1 MKIEFIKNV
10 QFTKLIKADG
20 QLREFNFRKIN
31 SSAGSGLFSVDVS
44 DDRGNRKMF
53 KMQKEQNAW
62 KLQDSDQFPDWI
74 SKNESLINAII
85 EEELNLNP

>member
-1 MKIEFIKNV
+1 MKIEFNKNI

-20 QLREFNFRKIN
+20 HLREFNFRKIN
-31 SSAGSGLFSVDVS
+31 SPGSVLFSVDVS

-74 SKNESLINAII
+74 LKNEGLLNEMI
-85 EEELNLNP
+85 EEELTRKD